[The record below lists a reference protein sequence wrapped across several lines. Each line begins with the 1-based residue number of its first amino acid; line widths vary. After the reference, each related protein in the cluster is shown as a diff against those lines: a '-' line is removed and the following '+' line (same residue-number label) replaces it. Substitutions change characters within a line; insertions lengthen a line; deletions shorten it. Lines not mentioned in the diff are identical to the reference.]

1 LIAISEYSN
10 SHAFTV
16 ESGRERF
23 NAGDLTVPRVAGGRA
38 DEQKYSI
45 FQVSLDIERLG
56 ELIFNNRCKIAPTIV
71 VAWLCLILKLLN
83 VVILQRK
90 WQFCD
95 HIGRS
100 ITKIM

>member
-1 LIAISEYSN
+1 M
-10 SHAFTV
+10 

-23 NAGDLTVPRVAGGRA
+23 NAGDLTVPRAAGGRA

-45 FQVSLDIERLG
+45 FQISLEIERLG
-56 ELIFNNRCKIAPTIV
+56 ELILKNRCKMALIIV

-83 VVILQRK
+83 VVILQHQ

-95 HIGRS
+95 QVGHS
-100 ITKIM
+100 ITEIM

>member
-1 LIAISEYSN
+1 MAEAKRRFEFISILVDSN
-10 SHAFTV
+10 SHAFVV

-23 NAGDLTVPRVAGGRA
+23 NAGDLTVPRAAGGRA

-45 FQVSLDIERLG
+45 FQVSLDIERLS
-56 ELIFNNRCKIAPTIV
+56 ELIFINRCIIASIIV

-90 WQFCD
+90 W
-95 HIGRS
+95 
-100 ITKIM
+100 

>member
-1 LIAISEYSN
+1 
-10 SHAFTV
+10 V

-23 NAGDLTVPRVAGGRA
+23 YAGDFTVPRAAVGRA
-38 DEQKYSI
+38 DEQKHSI
-45 FQVSLDIERLG
+45 FQISLDIERLG
-56 ELIFNNRCKIAPTIV
+56 ELIFINRCIIVSIIV

>member
-1 LIAISEYSN
+1 LIAILKYSN
-10 SHAFTV
+10 SHAFVV

-23 NAGDLTVPRVAGGRA
+23 NAWDLTVPRAAGSRA

-56 ELIFNNRCKIAPTIV
+56 ELIFNNHCKIASIIV
-71 VAWLCLILKLLN
+71 VVWFCLILKLSN
-83 VVILQRK
+83 VAILQHG

-95 HIGRS
+95 SVVRS
-100 ITKIM
+100 ITKTM